1 MLSIEDNEKITQTG
15 PGTPMGDVFRRFWI
29 PALLASELPERD
41 GTPVRFKL
49 LSERLVAFRDSE
61 GRVGILE
68 ERCPH
73 RHASLYWGRNE
84 ESGLRCV
91 YHGWKFDVH
100 GTCLD
105 QPAEPAD
112 SRFKDALRAIAYE
125 THEAG
130 GIIWTYMGPKDK
142 IPPFPEFEW
151 TLLPAEHSMASK
163 RLQQCNYLQNLEG
176 ELDTAHANFLHRNF
190 EEGESVLPGADV
202 ARKRYLIAETDFG
215 MLAMARSDEPDDQ
228 YYWRMTPFHLPS
240 YTLIPGPPENA
251 NTFTAAIPMDDTHMW
266 GFTVTWHH
274 AHPLDDRQQANIRL
288 DGVRGGIGPH
298 VRVQP
303 GTFLTEANLE
313 NEYLIDREKQRHG
326 SFTGIPGTRVQ
337 DLAVQEDQDG
347 PVCRRFE
354 EHLGTTDRAI
364 VGARRLLLRLA
375 DELSQGSEPSA
386 VRHPEAF
393 RIRSVAMNASRDA
406 DPVAVWNSGQP
417 ESSSPTA
424 ISTPS

>member
-29 PALLASELPERD
+29 PALLSSELPERD

-130 GIIWTYMGPKDK
+130 GIIWAYMGPKDK
-142 IPPFPEFEW
+142 VPPFPEFEW
-151 TLLPAEHSMASK
+151 TLLPEEHSVAHK
-163 RLQQCNYLQNLEG
+163 RLQFCNYLQNLEG
-176 ELDTAHANFLHRNF
+176 ELDTAHLNFLHRSWKPG
-190 EEGESVLPGADV
+190 EEEVLPDADLR
-202 ARKRYLIAETDFG
+202 RKRYLISETDFG
-215 MLAMARSDEPDDQ
+215 LLCMARSDAPNDE

-240 YTLIPGPPENA
+240 FTLIPGPYESA
-251 NTFTAAIPMDDTHMW
+251 NTLTGAIPRDDTTMW

-274 AHPLDDRQQANIRL
+274 ERALTEREREMASGGTTSAVKVDPKTFIPLANRDNDFLRDVERMKNGSWTGI
-288 DGVRGGIGPH
+288 DGVR
-298 VRVQP
+298 
-303 GTFLTEANLE
+303 L
-313 NEYLIDREKQRHG
+313 
-326 SFTGIPGTRVQ
+326 Q
-337 DLAVQEDQDG
+337 DVAVQEDQDG

-364 VGARRLLLRLA
+364 VGTRRLLLHLA
-375 DELSQGSEPSA
+375 DQLEQGVEPPQANRSA
-386 VRHPEAF
+386 AYRL
-393 RIRSVAMNASRDA
+393 RSVAVNGSRTT
-406 DPVAVWNSGQP
+406 DPLALWRGGQP
-417 ESSSPTA
+417 VQTTE
-424 ISTPS
+424 ISAAS